1 MLYRDLLENS
11 EVSVTRVKKIEE
23 WAILNPL
30 CAPIGSSDSLRIRE
44 GTSCVVSYLGGRDV

>member
-1 MLYRDLLENS
+1 MAKQFSAQRMKFWNQMLYRDLLENS

-30 CAPIGSSDSLRIRE
+30 WP
-44 GTSCVVSYLGGRDV
+44 TN